1 MDIKII
7 GAGIGAQYLDHYEW
21 LVRYERN
28 GGGQY
33 FHSVSSRA
41 AQSADS
47 RRRTETWRN
56 SITRA
61 TIIRK
66 VGRLSWRPL
75 YLAARNHPGTAIS
88 SFCPI
93 AEIPCPI
100 DP

>member
-47 RRRTETWRN
+47 AILVAERKLGA
-56 SITRA
+56 TRSLA
-61 TIIRK
+61 
-66 VGRLSWRPL
+66 PL
-75 YLAARNHPGTAIS
+75 
-88 SFCPI
+88 
-93 AEIPCPI
+93 
-100 DP
+100 